1 MKQYNIEKNQ
11 ELRISEMEG
20 LMAEYL
26 QVRSNGQITLPAATR
41 RKAKLQEGDLLEAV
55 VEDDGSI
62 RLVPKTPVDR
72 KLAEQ
77 YQLKD
82 IDWALKQK
90 KGSEK

>member
-26 QVRSNGQITLPAATR
+26 QVRNNGQITLPAATR

-90 KGSEK
+90 KGSKK